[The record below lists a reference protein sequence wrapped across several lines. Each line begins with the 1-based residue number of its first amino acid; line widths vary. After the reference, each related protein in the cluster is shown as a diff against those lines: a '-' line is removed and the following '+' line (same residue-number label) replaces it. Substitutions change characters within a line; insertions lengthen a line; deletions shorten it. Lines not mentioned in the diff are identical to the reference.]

1 MDRRLEFVRLAA
13 AGGLPFTTLCAGFGI
28 SPKTGYKWT
37 QRYAETG
44 IAGLTDR
51 SRRPQT
57 SPRMTT
63 PEVVALLTELVQRH
77 PTWGGRKLHAVLVAQ
92 GVPDVPA
99 PSTITAIIQREGL
112 RPPVQPGTQAV
123 TRFEADAPND
133 RWQLD
138 FMGPRPLVHGRV
150 LPLTLLDDHSRF
162 ALCLEAVPDQTR
174 PTVQAMLTACFE
186 RYGLPGELLT
196 DNGPPWGSSHP
207 ATRTRLEVWL
217 MQLGITVSHGRPLHP
232 QTQGKIERFNRS
244 FKAEVCGRYRF
255 DDLSA
260 SQTGFDTWRE
270 TYNLMR
276 PHEALGMAVPAN
288 RYQVSPRPFPEVLPP
303 IEYGPDDIV
312 RNVHG
317 AGQISYRNREWYV
330 GQALLRQPVALRPTT
345 EDGVLDV
352 IYCHLAI
359 RQLDLRQPPA
369 DAVDSRSR

>member
-232 QTQGKIERFNRS
+232 QTQGKIERFHRTIQT
-244 FKAEVCGRYRF
+244 EVFTGPLLPDRAAAQTAF
-255 DDLSA
+255 DA
-260 SQTGFDTWRE
+260 FRQ
-270 TYNLMR
+270 TYNHDR
-276 PHEALGMAVPAN
+276 PHEALGLRPPDS
-288 RYQVSPRPFPEVLPP
+288 RYQRSLRVWTGTLPP
-303 IEYGPDDIV
+303 LAYADDAVVRIV
-312 RNVHG
+312 TPKGIIRFNG
-317 AGQISYRNREWYV
+317 RSITV
-330 GQALLRQPVALRPTT
+330 GEAFQQLPVGLIPTAT
-345 EDGVLDV
+345 DGVFRLLFANQLL
-352 IYCHLAI
+352 HLV
-359 RQLDLRQPPA
+359 DLRQPNGA
-369 DAVDSRSR
+369 